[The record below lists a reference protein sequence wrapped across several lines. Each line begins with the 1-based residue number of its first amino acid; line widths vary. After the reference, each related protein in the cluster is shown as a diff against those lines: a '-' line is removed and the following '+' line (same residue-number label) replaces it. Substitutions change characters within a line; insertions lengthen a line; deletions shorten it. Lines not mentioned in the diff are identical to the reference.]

1 VNALMGEKGR
11 SRPARKTNCKLRSAP
26 KQRGSALQHY
36 VGNRQEVAMT
46 ITVFIRYQLDPYKR
60 DGFEA
65 YARNWLTI
73 IPKCGGEVVG
83 YWLPHEGTD
92 NIAYGLIS
100 FESLA
105 AYEAYRAR
113 LKSDGDGAAN
123 FAVAQKERFIVCEE
137 RTFLRQVI

>member
-1 VNALMGEKGR
+1 
-11 SRPARKTNCKLRSAP
+11 
-26 KQRGSALQHY
+26 
-36 VGNRQEVAMT
+36 MT

-65 YARNWLTI
+65 YARNWLKI

-83 YWLPHEGTD
+83 YWMPHEGTD

-100 FESLA
+100 FASLA
-105 AYEAYRAR
+105 AYEAYRTR
-113 LKSDGDGAAN
+113 LKSDSEGTAN
-123 FAVAQKERFIVCEE
+123 FALAQKERFIVSEE

>member
-1 VNALMGEKGR
+1 LLGGSYRIAFCRWLSSYGIRR
-11 SRPARKTNCKLRSAP
+11 SIAASLCGKIHAANRPEA
-26 KQRGSALQHY
+26 
-36 VGNRQEVAMT
+36 AMT

-65 YARNWLTI
+65 YARNWLKI
-73 IPKCGGEVVG
+73 IPKCGGKVVG
-83 YWLPHEGTD
+83 YWMPHEGTD

-105 AYEAYRAR
+105 DYEIYRAR
-113 LKSDGDGAAN
+113 LKADGEGAAN
-123 FAVAQKERFIVCEE
+123 FALAQEGRFILSEE

>member
-1 VNALMGEKGR
+1 LQDFPRYVHGRNIAAAR
-11 SRPARKTNCKLRSAP
+11 SRIIDVS
-26 KQRGSALQHY
+26 Y
-36 VGNRQEVAMT
+36 RQEAAMT

-65 YARNWLTI
+65 YARNWLKI

-92 NIAYGLIS
+92 NVAYGLIS
-100 FESLA
+100 FASLA

-113 LKSDGDGAAN
+113 LKSDSAGAAN
-123 FAVAQKERFIVCEE
+123 FARAQKERFIVSEE